1 MKTYATAFLIAGVII
16 PTLLHIVARE
26 SMPWWPDTVSMG
38 IAFGA
43 AAIAIVWKD
52 RKDREQ
58 RRRLSNALRAIGQAI
73 GRRWT
78 SH

>member
-16 PTLLHIVARE
+16 PTLLHVVAPE
-26 SMPWWPDTVSMG
+26 SMPWWPDTGSMG

-43 AAIAIVWKD
+43 TAIVIVWKD
-52 RKDREQ
+52 RKDREA
-58 RRRLSNALRAIGQAI
+58 RRRLREALRAIGQAI
-73 GRRWT
+73 GRSWT